1 MKRSFTINSRWSFLH
16 LFGYKELA
24 DFAMQRE
31 NILGISTGIEKIK
44 ETTKEILSDV
54 KPEYTLSE
62 IIECLKGASLKEEY
76 EYDEGDSIALIING
90 EEDGYKHIYL
100 SEEEPYG
107 KSKYDYDYQ
116 IDINR
121 SQHIDYNVEEV
132 INANLDIDNE
142 FVRDIVYGVITYEN
156 EIIEIANKYM
166 KNWDISRIDKTGA
179 AILKMAIYEL
189 KYTDTPH
196 IVVIN
201 EAVELAKKYSD
212 DSVRKI
218 INAVLDKMI
227 KE

>member
-1 MKRSFTINSRWSFLH
+1 MKSRS
-16 LFGYKELA
+16 EL
-24 DFAMQRE
+24 R
-31 NILGISTGIEKIK
+31 EKIMI
-44 ETTKEILSDV
+44 IL
-54 KPEYTLSE
+54 
-62 IIECLKGASLKEEY
+62 
-76 EYDEGDSIALIING
+76 
-90 EEDGYKHIYL
+90 
-100 SEEEPYG
+100 
-107 KSKYDYDYQ
+107 YQ

-121 SQHIDYNVEEV
+121 SQHINYNVEE
-132 INANLDIDNE
+132 IISSNLEIDNE
-142 FVRDIVYGVITYEN
+142 FVRDIIYGVITYED
-156 EIIEIANKYM
+156 EIINIANKYM

-227 KE
+227 KY